1 MRSYRITKII
11 YAKDLETALKNEVQA
26 DLVEITLN
34 ETVEKPNTSIGF
46 NK

>member
-1 MRSYRITKII
+1 MKAYRITKII
-11 YAKDLETALKNEVQA
+11 YAKDLDTALKNERDA

-34 ETVEKPNTSIGF
+34 EQLDKPNTSIGF